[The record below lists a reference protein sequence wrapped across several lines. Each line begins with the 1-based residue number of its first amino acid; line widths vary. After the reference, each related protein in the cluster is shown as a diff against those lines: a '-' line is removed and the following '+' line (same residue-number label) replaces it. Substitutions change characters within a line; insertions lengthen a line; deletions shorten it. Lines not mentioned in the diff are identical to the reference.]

1 MVRRA
6 ATQAERDAK
15 VRLLLRTVIE
25 TAQEAAQLLREPYGI
40 PSDEIDD

>member
-15 VRLLLRTVIE
+15 VRLLLRTAIE
-25 TAQEAAQLLREPYGI
+25 TVQAAMQLLEKETHECR
-40 PSDEIDD
+40 